1 MITLMLM
8 FFACNDKVETTDNTT
23 TTTAEQVETV
33 VTPTNAEVKETPVKN
48 DNKKVEVKTAE
59 NTETTNSAAIEATGE
74 GDDNAT
80 NDQFI
85 DGRLPRSLW

>member
-80 NDQFI
+80 ND
-85 DGRLPRSLW
+85 